1 VNDFQPK
8 IVAFACNW
16 CSYAG
21 ADLAGVSRIQY
32 PPTTRVIRVMC
43 SGRVSPMFILEALRG
58 GADGVLVTGC
68 HLGDCHY
75 ISGNEKAIHNVE
87 TARALITLLGIEP
100 ERLRLAW
107 ISAAEGAQFAKLIQE
122 FTAQILALGANPL
135 QARGREQRGNPSEQ
149 PTARGVS
156 P

>member
-1 VNDFQPK
+1 MDDFQPK
-8 IVAFACNW
+8 IIAFACNW

-75 ISGNEKAIHNVE
+75 ITGNEKAVHNVE
-87 TARALITLLGIEP
+87 LARSLLGLLGIESQ
-100 ERLRLAW
+100 RLRLEW
-107 ISAAEGAQFAKLIQE
+107 ISAAEGARFAEIVRE
-122 FTAQILALGANPL
+122 FTEQVRELGANPL
-135 QARGREQRGNPSEQ
+135 VAGQKSTLREGATLS
-149 PTARGVS
+149 
-156 P
+156 